1 MKLHAPIYVS
11 PIDGEGTFQN
21 VYFEDVAY
29 TRGRL
34 KNSLTIVF
42 EMYYF
47 KNEKRIV
54 LNRLEQSFVG
64 NEADEVSSNKTLF
77 VEIDNPDY
85 DSQNPDSSPKV
96 TIPLFG
102 SDGNYSFNPE
112 TTPFTVV
119 DYGYPT
125 CEKVLQYFEG
135 GTLENPEIIVTNPL
149 AMGFVLNKFSVKN
162 EALGVQFQFV

>member
-1 MKLHAPIYVS
+1 MKLTAPIYQS
-11 PIDGEGTFQN
+11 PNEKEGTFKD
-21 VYFEDVAY
+21 VFFEDVSY
-29 TRGRL
+29 TRNRIDKTL
-34 KNSLTIVF
+34 IIVF

-54 LNRLEQSFVG
+54 LSRLEQSFIG
-64 NEADEVSSNKTLF
+64 NEGDEVSTNQTLF

-85 DSQNPDSSPKV
+85 DAQNPDSSLKV

-102 SDGNYSFNPE
+102 PDGNYNFNPE

-119 DYGYPT
+119 DFGYPT

-135 GTLENPEIIVTNPL
+135 GTLENPEIIINNPL
-149 AMGFVLNKFSVKN
+149 AMEFVLNKFSVKN